1 MAKAKLTAEAKGIIA
16 KAGPA
21 LIATASKN
29 GKSHVQ
35 IKGSFRIVDDG
46 TLVFVD
52 IDSPRTMANLRD
64 NPQLSALVFDPEA
77 GQSCRIW
84 GKTEVITKGELFD
97 SMAEE
102 FLEKKIKLRHLVLM
116 KIEEVEVF

>member
-1 MAKAKLTAEAKGIIA
+1 MAKLTEEAKKIIA
-16 KAGPA
+16 EAGPA
-21 LIATASKN
+21 LIATSSKN

-35 IKGSFRIVDDG
+35 VKGSFRIIDDG

-64 NPQLSALVFDPEA
+64 NPQLSTMVFDPEA

-84 GKTEVITKGELFD
+84 GKAEIITKGELYD
-97 SMAEE
+97 SIKEE
-102 FLEKKIKLRHLVLM
+102 LADKMKVRHLVLM
-116 KIEEVEVF
+116 KVGEVEVF